1 MDEPTQHSGNRDGES
16 NGLRLFIGPAEDV
29 HRRVRFGFE
38 QAFHRGQLGRLM
50 LGHAH
55 RLKVARAELG
65 ERADRAEH
73 QAACERT
80 FGEFDVAILEQVP
93 RGDAHHE
100 ERAEDERAEP
110 DVDQAIHA
118 RRVEDHRPEVDDLG
132 PRETF
137 GR

>member
-1 MDEPTQHSGNRDGES
+1 M
-16 NGLRLFIGPAEDV
+16 

-55 RLKVARAELG
+55 RLKMARAELG
-65 ERADRAEH
+65 ERTDRGEQ
-73 QAACERT
+73 QAAGERA
-80 FGEFDVAILEQVP
+80 FGEFDVPILEQIP
-93 RGDAHHE
+93 SGNAHHE

-110 DVDQAIHA
+110 DVNQPIDA
-118 RRVEDHRPEVDDLG
+118 RRIEDHRPEVDDLG
-132 PRETF
+132 PLETF